1 MALTLNWFVQANL
14 SSLFVLCILH
24 ARRFLLWDEFLLF
37 SVSRDA
43 FFSNT
48 IRGTD
53 IQITL
58 QRQIF
63 GKWILLL
70 RRAENASLQW
80 TSTSPNAIG
89 ISVIRYEVSW
99 SDMLTSHSKWRC
111 FLFFWL
117 GYKIFQTRQKI
128 EGLSQYKIN
137 EYTEAAAVFLFGSI
151 FRESNVWKGICL
163 QYISITT
170 QVHFILE
177 MHCTKVKR
185 WMLFWLEVKWLRVH
199 KYLQRGPTL

>member
-37 SVSRDA
+37 SVSRDE

-80 TSTSPNAIG
+80 TSTLPNAIG
-89 ISVIRYEVSW
+89 ISVIRCL
-99 SDMLTSHSKWRC
+99 DPTCSHHTAREDV

-137 EYTEAAAVFLFGSI
+137 EYTEAAAVFLFWLY
-151 FRESNVWKGICL
+151 FQRE
-163 QYISITT
+163 
-170 QVHFILE
+170 
-177 MHCTKVKR
+177 
-185 WMLFWLEVKWLRVH
+185 
-199 KYLQRGPTL
+199 